1 MLKNKILEKLL
12 AIILIFTLTFAN
24 FAFVT
29 ECLATTMFDSIFG
42 EKADTGHKNVEFE
55 AYFGTEDEKSH
66 SVISDVNNKDL
77 SLSLDLN
84 VKDSG
89 YLKDAKVEI
98 KEAEEGAGLN
108 YVLKSGIELSEMVQ
122 SLDNNI
128 LEFRQ
133 INNNSEQKINLP
145 IEYKNEDYI
154 NENKLSKDSKVVFSG
169 IYVDD
174 NGEEI
179 EVSREIILNV
189 SWKDERKVKLE
200 SLVTKYI
207 QFGNENKG
215 VILQTSVK
223 VDSTSEENTLPV
235 KETKLDV
242 EVPKLNGNLPTNIT
256 LVATSTQ
263 GTNGKFAEDIKF
275 DDTNWIYNQETNTI
289 SIKVENEKTL
299 VKVNEFE
306 DEYLKD
312 IDQKIIEEERYYSK
326 SGIDEFLITYTYEN
340 VEPQEEM
347 NVSSNVTAE
356 VTTFSGVE
364 NDERIY
370 VVKDN
375 QNYEYNLVGQ
385 TGDIVSYNIE
395 NETNEISKAYTYLNY
410 NTDNDY
416 EIEYKFKNIINISIK
431 DLVEE
436 MIIEDVEENYVFKDG
451 NAVGTNDLYYKEIS
465 MNKDNINDILGE
477 DGVIDILDV
486 DGNVITSINKEY
498 PVTEDGKI
506 VVNFENRYEKIVL
519 KTTKPVNEGNLSINY
534 TKVSK
539 DASIDKNTYKDLE
552 KVTSKLKMSARYAY
566 VQDLVEIGEAI
577 SETKLNDT
585 VTKLNLVLDRDNL
598 STITRNENVEIRIE
612 LNNHKETSDIFGNTI
627 FEVLMPEYI
636 TNLEIVDLTM
646 VYGEGLEIVNSE
658 VVNEN
663 GIYKIRI
670 EVNGKQEAL
679 NSGVLTNGAN
689 IEIYANIDIDLY
701 APAKEESVKLY
712 FLNKEA
718 TNVETDFEEVKVNYS
733 APTGL
738 VAVNSTANYNNVGNV
753 LTSVRQ
759 GKKEDILEIYSDAKQ
774 ATMDIVIMNN
784 NKNSVSEL
792 SILGR
797 IPFTGVKNIENGED
811 LGTTVDTRLVQG
823 IVSDSRNNGEF
834 RVYYSENKEAT
845 KDLNDSQNGWVEN
858 PESLENM
865 KSYLIVPIDEN
876 YEMQEAQILRFTY
889 IYEIPA
895 DLTHNENIYGTFL
908 AYYKNNSEIAIT
920 DEVSSPDVIGL
931 TTGAGPE
938 LSIET
943 STNVEKISEF
953 EELKITSK
961 VSNTGKEVV
970 ENIEVNIPIPK
981 YSKFSEVELENQ
993 NIQYTVNNDSVTF
1006 YINNLDV
1013 EKEENVSAKVIIN
1026 NYPTIEEYYK
1036 NTEGFMRLEDGT
1048 YVIRTYD
1055 EEDSSHDSN
1064 GEPKYND
1071 QIISKTPAVEIE
1083 IYSTVKAKDLQ
1094 RELKSDIKKVEIE
1107 SAEFEII
1114 ETTEYAEVI
1123 NTPGREVDYN
1133 VSIRNITEST
1143 KNNLVVT
1150 KQIPEGLSFSSAYG
1164 LEYEEDGLTSR
1175 RIDNASY
1182 DESTRTITWR
1192 IDSLNPKIPKQVV
1205 AKLTVDDITDGSL
1218 EKDIYLSTKVVAE
1231 GTKTYESNTVKTR
1244 VGKPSLEITQSSST
1258 TNTYVKEGDVVNYT
1272 FIVRNNGPVEAYN
1285 VKLTDQ
1291 IPDGLIVRKISY
1303 TANGISATRRISS
1316 KNEAVINATIEPSN
1330 ELVANIEA
1338 LAVKLDGVQEKTVTN
1353 MGTVI
1358 AEGMPEVETNAI
1370 THIIEADT
1378 SRGNGVVEKS
1388 NTSLGNSN
1396 SSNANSNI
1404 VKTYK
1409 VSGVAWLDD
1418 NKDGK
1423 RDEYEPRLTDIKA
1436 SLVDVNTG
1444 YIVKNVTTDSKGT
1457 YTFSGVEEGNY
1468 LVMFEYDTVKYTVST
1483 YQRSDVEANV
1493 NSDAIVTQVEQN
1505 GKKKNVAVTDTI
1517 SVQNGSI
1524 SNIDIGLVLA
1534 DTFDLK
1540 LDKTITK
1547 ITAQNKAGTV
1557 NQSYDNTQ
1565 LAKIDI
1571 AGKYLSST
1579 VVYIEYK
1586 IAVSN
1591 VGDIAGYAKKI
1602 VDYIPEGMTFKS
1614 ELNPDW
1620 YTGNDGMLYTT
1631 ALENVELKT
1640 GETKEIK
1647 LVLTK
1652 QMTEENTGMI
1662 NNIAEIYE
1670 DYNIY
1675 GVSDKNSTP
1684 GNKVQNENDMSSAD
1698 TIITVKTGEVFIHIS
1713 VIIVSILLGS
1723 IVIFISYN
1731 KLIVNKRKGGV

>member
-1 MLKNKILEKLL
+1 
-12 AIILIFTLTFAN
+12 
-24 FAFVT
+24 
-29 ECLATTMFDSIFG
+29 
-42 EKADTGHKNVEFE
+42 
-55 AYFGTEDEKSH
+55 
-66 SVISDVNNKDL
+66 
-77 SLSLDLN
+77 
-84 VKDSG
+84 
-89 YLKDAKVEI
+89 
-98 KEAEEGAGLN
+98 
-108 YVLKSGIELSEMVQ
+108 
-122 SLDNNI
+122 
-128 LEFRQ
+128 
-133 INNNSEQKINLP
+133 
-145 IEYKNEDYI
+145 
-154 NENKLSKDSKVVFSG
+154 
-169 IYVDD
+169 
-174 NGEEI
+174 
-179 EVSREIILNV
+179 
-189 SWKDERKVKLE
+189 
-200 SLVTKYI
+200 
-207 QFGNENKG
+207 
-215 VILQTSVK
+215 
-223 VDSTSEENTLPV
+223 
-235 KETKLDV
+235 
-242 EVPKLNGNLPTNIT
+242 
-256 LVATSTQ
+256 
-263 GTNGKFAEDIKF
+263 
-275 DDTNWIYNQETNTI
+275 
-289 SIKVENEKTL
+289 
-299 VKVNEFE
+299 
-306 DEYLKD
+306 
-312 IDQKIIEEERYYSK
+312 
-326 SGIDEFLITYTYEN
+326 
-340 VEPQEEM
+340 
-347 NVSSNVTAE
+347 
-356 VTTFSGVE
+356 
-364 NDERIY
+364 
-370 VVKDN
+370 
-375 QNYEYNLVGQ
+375 
-385 TGDIVSYNIE
+385 
-395 NETNEISKAYTYLNY
+395 
-410 NTDNDY
+410 
-416 EIEYKFKNIINISIK
+416 
-431 DLVEE
+431 
-436 MIIEDVEENYVFKDG
+436 
-451 NAVGTNDLYYKEIS
+451 
-465 MNKDNINDILGE
+465 
-477 DGVIDILDV
+477 
-486 DGNVITSINKEY
+486 
-498 PVTEDGKI
+498 
-506 VVNFENRYEKIVL
+506 
-519 KTTKPVNEGNLSINY
+519 
-534 TKVSK
+534 
-539 DASIDKNTYKDLE
+539 
-552 KVTSKLKMSARYAY
+552 
-566 VQDLVEIGEAI
+566 
-577 SETKLNDT
+577 
-585 VTKLNLVLDRDNL
+585 
-598 STITRNENVEIRIE
+598 
-612 LNNHKETSDIFGNTI
+612 
-627 FEVLMPEYI
+627 
-636 TNLEIVDLTM
+636 
-646 VYGEGLEIVNSE
+646 
-658 VVNEN
+658 
-663 GIYKIRI
+663 
-670 EVNGKQEAL
+670 
-679 NSGVLTNGAN
+679 
-689 IEIYANIDIDLY
+689 
-701 APAKEESVKLY
+701 
-712 FLNKEA
+712 
-718 TNVETDFEEVKVNYS
+718 
-733 APTGL
+733 
-738 VAVNSTANYNNVGNV
+738 
-753 LTSVRQ
+753 
-759 GKKEDILEIYSDAKQ
+759 
-774 ATMDIVIMNN
+774 
-784 NKNSVSEL
+784 
-792 SILGR
+792 
-797 IPFTGVKNIENGED
+797 
-811 LGTTVDTRLVQG
+811 
-823 IVSDSRNNGEF
+823 
-834 RVYYSENKEAT
+834 
-845 KDLNDSQNGWVEN
+845 
-858 PESLENM
+858 M

-993 NIQYTVNNDSVTF
+993 DIEYTVNNDSVTF

-1013 EKEENVSAKVIIN
+1013 EREENVSAKVIIN

-1071 QIISKTPAVEIE
+1071 QIISKAPAVEIE

-1150 KQIPEGLSFSSAYG
+1150 KQIPDGLSFSSAYG

-1218 EKDIYLSTKVVAE
+1218 EKDIYLSTKVVAD

-1272 FIVRNNGPVEAYN
+1272 FIVKNNGPVEAYN